1 MFAPPAQIKIA
12 AKMHR
17 REINFAFAGLNGILS
32 AMLLHDE
39 IKSALAAVKY
49 PGYSRDIV
57 SFGLIKEIS
66 AANGAVSVVLQ
77 LTSPNPDAARQI
89 KTEAE
94 QVLKKL
100 PGVNQAVVEV
110 KQPTT
115 GQAETGKSFGNQAK
129 VPGVKRIIAV
139 ASGKGGVGKSTFSVN
154 LACALARSLSDQ
166 GRPGRVGLMDCDIY
180 GPSVPLMIG
189 VNARPELDGDTLI
202 PLENFGVK
210 VMSMGLLID
219 ADAPVVWRGPM
230 IMKTISQFAT
240 NVRWGELDVLL
251 IDLPPGTGD
260 AQLSVAQS
268 MALSGAI
275 IVTTPQTAA
284 VSVALRGAAM
294 FSKVS
299 VPILGVAE
307 NMSYFEGPDGSRQY
321 LFGQG
326 GGLKVATALNSILL
340 GEVPLDQTIRQG
352 GDHGIPVVISH
363 PDGNPARVFRSV
375 ALTVLR
381 GLEAGV

>member
-1 MFAPPAQIKIA
+1 MSLDKESVQK
-12 AKMHR
+12 
-17 REINFAFAGLNGILS
+17 
-32 AMLLHDE
+32 
-39 IKSALAAVKY
+39 ALGQVRY

-57 SFGLIKEIS
+57 SFGLVKGIEVTLDGKVSIGLAVTSADPEIPKKLY
-66 AANGAVSVVLQ
+66 ADIEAVLKG
-77 LTSPNPDAARQI
+77 LGARQPEI
-89 KTEAE
+89 AITVTVPKGAPAAAAPSGPT
-94 QVLKKL
+94 KL
-100 PGVNQAVVEV
+100 PADAGVGQV
-110 KQPTT
+110 KH
-115 GQAETGKSFGNQAK
+115 
-129 VPGVKRIIAV
+129 IIAV
-139 ASGKGGVGKSTFSVN
+139 ASGKGGVGKSTFAVN
-154 LACALARSLSDQ
+154 LACALARDLAER

-189 VNARPELDGDTLI
+189 VNARPLLDGDTLI

-260 AQLSVAQS
+260 AQLSIAQS

-294 FSKVS
+294 FAKVG

-307 NMSYFEGPDGSRQY
+307 NMSFLEAADGSRQH

-326 GGLKVATALNSILL
+326 GGLKVATALDSILL
-340 GEVPLDQTIRQG
+340 GEVPLDPAIRQG

-363 PDGNPARVFRSV
+363 PDANPARVFRSIG
-375 ALTVLR
+375 LTVLR
-381 GLEAGV
+381 GLETTK

>member
-1 MFAPPAQIKIA
+1 MSLDKESVQK
-12 AKMHR
+12 
-17 REINFAFAGLNGILS
+17 
-32 AMLLHDE
+32 
-39 IKSALAAVKY
+39 ALGQVRY

-57 SFGLIKEIS
+57 SFGLVKGIEVTLEGK
-66 AANGAVSVVLQ
+66 VSVGLAV
-77 LTSPNPDAARQI
+77 TSADPEVPKKLYADI
-89 KTEAE
+89 EA
-94 QVLKKL
+94 VLKSLGAKNPEIAITVTVPKGAPAAAGAPAAPAKL
-100 PGVNQAVVEV
+100 PADAGVGKV
-110 KQPTT
+110 K
-115 GQAETGKSFGNQAK
+115 F
-129 VPGVKRIIAV
+129 IIAV
-139 ASGKGGVGKSTFSVN
+139 ASGKGGVGKSTFAVN
-154 LACALARSLSDQ
+154 LACALARALSDQ
-166 GRPGRVGLMDCDIY
+166 GRPGKVGLMDCDIY

-189 VNARPELDGDTLI
+189 VNGRPMLDGDTLI

-260 AQLSVAQS
+260 AQLSIAQA

-294 FSKVS
+294 FAKVG

-307 NMSYFEGPDGSRQY
+307 NMSFLEGADGSRQY

-326 GGLKVATALNSILL
+326 GGLKVATALQTILL

-363 PDGNPARVFRSV
+363 PDSNPARVFRSV
-375 ALTVLR
+375 GLTVLQ
-381 GLEAGV
+381 GLEKQA

>member
-1 MFAPPAQIKIA
+1 MSLDKESVQKALGQI
-12 AKMHR
+12 R
-17 REINFAFAGLNGILS
+17 
-32 AMLLHDE
+32 
-39 IKSALAAVKY
+39 Y

-57 SFGLIKEIS
+57 SFGLVKGIEVTLDGK
-66 AANGAVSVVLQ
+66 VSVGLAV
-77 LTSPNPDAARQI
+77 TSADPEVPKKLYAEIDATLKALGARQPEI
-89 KTEAE
+89 AITVTVPKGAPAAAATAAPT
-94 QVLKKL
+94 KL
-100 PGVNQAVVEV
+100 PADAGVGQV
-110 KQPTT
+110 KH
-115 GQAETGKSFGNQAK
+115 
-129 VPGVKRIIAV
+129 IIAV
-139 ASGKGGVGKSTFSVN
+139 ASGKGGVGKSTFAVN
-154 LACALARSLSDQ
+154 LACALARDLTER

-189 VNARPELDGDTLI
+189 VNARPLLEGDTLL

-260 AQLSVAQS
+260 AQLSIAQS

-294 FSKVS
+294 FAKVG

-307 NMSYFEGPDGSRQY
+307 NMCFLEGADGSRQY

-326 GGLKVATALNSILL
+326 GGLKVATALDSILL
-340 GEVPLDQTIRQG
+340 GEVPLDPAIRQG

-363 PDGNPARVFRSV
+363 PDGNPARVFRSIG
-375 ALTVLR
+375 LTVLN
-381 GLEAGV
+381 GLQKAS

>member
-1 MFAPPAQIKIA
+1 MSLDKESVQK
-12 AKMHR
+12 
-17 REINFAFAGLNGILS
+17 
-32 AMLLHDE
+32 
-39 IKSALAAVKY
+39 ALGQVRY

-57 SFGLIKEIS
+57 SFGLVKGIEVTLEGK
-66 AANGAVSVVLQ
+66 VSVGLAV
-77 LTSPNPDAARQI
+77 TSSDPEVPKKLYADI
-89 KTEAE
+89 EA
-94 QVLKKL
+94 VLKAIGAKNPEIAITVTVPKGAPPAAGTPAAPAKL
-100 PGVNQAVVEV
+100 PADAGVGKV
-110 KQPTT
+110 K
-115 GQAETGKSFGNQAK
+115 F
-129 VPGVKRIIAV
+129 IIAV
-139 ASGKGGVGKSTFSVN
+139 ASGKGGVGKSTFAVN
-154 LACALARSLSDQ
+154 LACALARALSDQ
-166 GRPGRVGLMDCDIY
+166 GRPGKVGLMDCDIY

-189 VNARPELDGDTLI
+189 VNGRPMLDGDTLI

-260 AQLSVAQS
+260 AQLSIAQA

-284 VSVALRGAAM
+284 VAVALRGAAM
-294 FSKVS
+294 FAKVG

-307 NMSYFEGPDGSRQY
+307 NMSFLEAADGSRQY

-326 GGLKVATALNSILL
+326 GGLKVATALQTILL
-340 GEVPLDQTIRQG
+340 GEVPLDQTIRVG

-363 PDGNPARVFRSV
+363 PDSNPARVFRSV
-375 ALTVLR
+375 GLTVLQ
-381 GLEAGV
+381 GLEKLA

>member
-1 MFAPPAQIKIA
+1 MSLDKESVQK
-12 AKMHR
+12 
-17 REINFAFAGLNGILS
+17 
-32 AMLLHDE
+32 
-39 IKSALAAVKY
+39 ALGQVRY

-57 SFGLIKEIS
+57 SFGLVKGIEVTLEGK
-66 AANGAVSVVLQ
+66 VSVGLAV
-77 LTSPNPDAARQI
+77 TSADPEVPKKLYADI
-89 KTEAE
+89 EA
-94 QVLKKL
+94 VLKAIGAKDPEIAITVTVPKGTPPPASAPTATAKL
-100 PGVNQAVVEV
+100 SADAGVGKV
-110 KQPTT
+110 K
-115 GQAETGKSFGNQAK
+115 F
-129 VPGVKRIIAV
+129 IIAV
-139 ASGKGGVGKSTFSVN
+139 ASGKGGVGKSTFAVN
-154 LACALARSLSDQ
+154 LACALARALSDQ
-166 GRPGRVGLMDCDIY
+166 GRPGKVGLMDCDIY

-189 VNARPELDGDTLI
+189 VNGRPMLDGDTLI

-260 AQLSVAQS
+260 AQLSIAQA

-284 VSVALRGAAM
+284 VAVALRGAAM
-294 FSKVS
+294 FAKVG

-307 NMSYFEGPDGSRQY
+307 NMSFLEGADGSRQY

-326 GGLKVATALNSILL
+326 GGLKVATALQTILL
-340 GEVPLDQTIRQG
+340 GEVPLDQTIRVG

-363 PDGNPARVFRSV
+363 PDSNPARVFRSV
-375 ALTVLR
+375 GLTVLQ
-381 GLEAGV
+381 GLEKQA

>member
-1 MFAPPAQIKIA
+1 MSLDKESVQK
-12 AKMHR
+12 
-17 REINFAFAGLNGILS
+17 
-32 AMLLHDE
+32 
-39 IKSALAAVKY
+39 ALGQVRY

-57 SFGLIKEIS
+57 SFGLVKGIEVTLDGK
-66 AANGAVSVVLQ
+66 VSVGLAVTSADPEIPKKLYADIEAVLNG
-77 LTSPNPDAARQI
+77 LGARQPEI
-89 KTEAE
+89 AITVTVPKGAPAAAAPAAPA
-94 QVLKKL
+94 KL
-100 PGVNQAVVEV
+100 PADAGVGQV
-110 KQPTT
+110 KH
-115 GQAETGKSFGNQAK
+115 
-129 VPGVKRIIAV
+129 IIAV
-139 ASGKGGVGKSTFSVN
+139 ASGKGGVGKSTFAVN
-154 LACALARSLSDQ
+154 LACALARDLAER

-189 VNARPELDGDTLI
+189 VNARPLLDGDTLI

-260 AQLSVAQS
+260 AQLSIAQS

-294 FSKVS
+294 FAKVG

-307 NMSYFEGPDGSRQY
+307 NMSFLEGADGSRQY

-326 GGLKVATALNSILL
+326 GGLKVATALDSILL
-340 GEVPLDQTIRQG
+340 GEVPLDPAIRQG

-363 PDGNPARVFRSV
+363 PDGNPARVFRSIG
-375 ALTVLR
+375 LTVLN
-381 GLEAGV
+381 GLQKAS

>member
-1 MFAPPAQIKIA
+1 MSLDKESVQKALGQI
-12 AKMHR
+12 R
-17 REINFAFAGLNGILS
+17 
-32 AMLLHDE
+32 
-39 IKSALAAVKY
+39 Y

-57 SFGLIKEIS
+57 SFGLVKGIEVTLDGK
-66 AANGAVSVVLQ
+66 VSVGLAV
-77 LTSPNPDAARQI
+77 TSADPEVPKKLYAEIDAALKALGARQPEI
-89 KTEAE
+89 AITVTVPKGAPAAAAPAAPT
-94 QVLKKL
+94 KL
-100 PGVNQAVVEV
+100 PADAGVGQV
-110 KQPTT
+110 KH
-115 GQAETGKSFGNQAK
+115 
-129 VPGVKRIIAV
+129 IIAV
-139 ASGKGGVGKSTFSVN
+139 ASGKGGVGKSTFAVN
-154 LACALARSLSDQ
+154 LACALARDLAER

-189 VNARPELDGDTLI
+189 VNARPLLDGDTLI

-260 AQLSVAQS
+260 AQLSIAQS

-294 FSKVS
+294 FAKVG

-307 NMSYFEGPDGSRQY
+307 NMSFLEAADGSRQY

-326 GGLKVATALNSILL
+326 GGLKVATALDSILL
-340 GEVPLDQTIRQG
+340 GEVPLDQAIRQG

-363 PDGNPARVFRSV
+363 PDGNPARVFRSIG
-375 ALTVLR
+375 LTVLN
-381 GLEAGV
+381 GLEKAS

>member
-1 MFAPPAQIKIA
+1 MSLDKESVQKALGQI
-12 AKMHR
+12 R
-17 REINFAFAGLNGILS
+17 
-32 AMLLHDE
+32 
-39 IKSALAAVKY
+39 Y

-57 SFGLIKEIS
+57 SFGLVKGIEVTLDGK
-66 AANGAVSVVLQ
+66 VSVGLAV
-77 LTSPNPDAARQI
+77 TSADPEVPKKLYAEIEAALKALGARQPEI
-89 KTEAE
+89 AITVTVPKGSPAAAATAAPT
-94 QVLKKL
+94 KL
-100 PGVNQAVVEV
+100 PADAGVGQV
-110 KQPTT
+110 KH
-115 GQAETGKSFGNQAK
+115 
-129 VPGVKRIIAV
+129 IIAV
-139 ASGKGGVGKSTFSVN
+139 ASGKGGVGKSTFAVN
-154 LACALARSLSDQ
+154 LACALARDLAEK

-189 VNARPELDGDTLI
+189 VNARPHLDGDTLI

-210 VMSMGLLID
+210 IMSMGLLID

-260 AQLSVAQS
+260 AQLSIAQS

-294 FSKVS
+294 FAKVG

-307 NMSYFEGPDGSRQY
+307 NMSFLEAADGSRQH

-326 GGLKVATALNSILL
+326 GGLKVATALDSILL
-340 GEVPLDQTIRQG
+340 GEVPLDPAIRQG

-363 PDGNPARVFRSV
+363 PDGNPARVFRSIG
-375 ALTVLR
+375 LTVLN
-381 GLEAGV
+381 GLQKAS

>member
-1 MFAPPAQIKIA
+1 MSLDKESVQQ
-12 AKMHR
+12 
-17 REINFAFAGLNGILS
+17 
-32 AMLLHDE
+32 
-39 IKSALAAVKY
+39 ALGRVRY

-57 SFGLIKEIS
+57 SFGLVKGIEVTLDGK
-66 AANGAVSVVLQ
+66 VSVGLAV
-77 LTSPNPDAARQI
+77 TSADPEVP
-89 KTEAE
+89 
-94 QVLKKL
+94 KKL
-100 PGVNQAVVEV
+100 YADIEAALKAIGAQKPEIAITVTVPKGAPAAAGGPAAAAKLPADAGVGKV
-110 KQPTT
+110 KH
-115 GQAETGKSFGNQAK
+115 
-129 VPGVKRIIAV
+129 IIAV
-139 ASGKGGVGKSTFSVN
+139 ASGKGGVGKSTFAVN
-154 LACALARSLSDQ
+154 LACALARALSDQ
-166 GRPGRVGLMDCDIY
+166 GRPGKVGLMDCDIY

-189 VNARPELDGDTLI
+189 VNGRPLLEGDTLL

-260 AQLSVAQS
+260 AQLSIAQS

-294 FSKVS
+294 FAKVG

-307 NMSYFEGPDGSRQY
+307 NMSFLEGADGSRQY

-326 GGLKVATALNSILL
+326 GGLKVATALQTVLL

-363 PDGNPARVFRSV
+363 PDSNPARVFRSV
-375 ALTVLR
+375 GLAVLQ
-381 GLEAGV
+381 GLEKPA

>member
-1 MFAPPAQIKIA
+1 MSLDKDSVQKALGQI
-12 AKMHR
+12 R
-17 REINFAFAGLNGILS
+17 
-32 AMLLHDE
+32 
-39 IKSALAAVKY
+39 Y

-57 SFGLIKEIS
+57 SFGLVKGIEVTLDGK
-66 AANGAVSVVLQ
+66 VSVGLAV
-77 LTSPNPDAARQI
+77 TSADPEVPKKLYAEIDAALKALGARQPEI
-89 KTEAE
+89 AITVTVPKGSPAAAAPAAPT
-94 QVLKKL
+94 KL
-100 PGVNQAVVEV
+100 PADAGVGQV
-110 KQPTT
+110 KH
-115 GQAETGKSFGNQAK
+115 
-129 VPGVKRIIAV
+129 IIAV
-139 ASGKGGVGKSTFSVN
+139 ASGKGGVGKSTFAVN
-154 LACALARSLSDQ
+154 LACALARDLAER

-189 VNARPELDGDTLI
+189 VNARPLLEGDTLI

-260 AQLSVAQS
+260 AQLSIAQS

-294 FSKVS
+294 FAKVG

-307 NMSYFEGPDGSRQY
+307 NMSFLEAADGSRQY

-326 GGLKVATALNSILL
+326 GGLKVATALDSILL
-340 GEVPLDQTIRQG
+340 GEVPLDPAIRQG

-363 PDGNPARVFRSV
+363 PDGNPARVFRSIG
-375 ALTVLR
+375 LTVLN
-381 GLEAGV
+381 GLQKAS

>member
-1 MFAPPAQIKIA
+1 MSLDKESVQKALGQI
-12 AKMHR
+12 R
-17 REINFAFAGLNGILS
+17 
-32 AMLLHDE
+32 
-39 IKSALAAVKY
+39 Y

-57 SFGLIKEIS
+57 SFGLVKGIEVTLDGK
-66 AANGAVSVVLQ
+66 VSVGLAV
-77 LTSPNPDAARQI
+77 TSADPEVPKKLYAEIDAALKALGARQPEI
-89 KTEAE
+89 AITVTVPKGALAAAAPAAPT
-94 QVLKKL
+94 KL
-100 PGVNQAVVEV
+100 PADAGVGQV
-110 KQPTT
+110 KH
-115 GQAETGKSFGNQAK
+115 
-129 VPGVKRIIAV
+129 IIAV
-139 ASGKGGVGKSTFSVN
+139 ASGKGGVGKSTFAVN
-154 LACALARSLSDQ
+154 LACALARDLAER

-189 VNARPELDGDTLI
+189 VNARPLLDGDTLI

-260 AQLSVAQS
+260 AQLSIAQS

-294 FSKVS
+294 FAKVG

-307 NMSYFEGPDGSRQY
+307 NMSFLEGADGSRQY

-326 GGLKVATALNSILL
+326 GGLKVATALDSILL
-340 GEVPLDQTIRQG
+340 GEVPLDPAIRQG

-363 PDGNPARVFRSV
+363 PDGNPARVFRSIG
-375 ALTVLR
+375 LTVLN
-381 GLEAGV
+381 GLEKAS

>member
-1 MFAPPAQIKIA
+1 MSLDKESVQKALGQI
-12 AKMHR
+12 R
-17 REINFAFAGLNGILS
+17 
-32 AMLLHDE
+32 
-39 IKSALAAVKY
+39 Y
-49 PGYSRDIV
+49 PGYSRDII
-57 SFGLIKEIS
+57 SFGLVKGIEVTLDGK
-66 AANGAVSVVLQ
+66 VSVGLAV
-77 LTSPNPDAARQI
+77 TSADPEVPKKLYAEIEAALKALGARQPEI
-89 KTEAE
+89 AITVTVPKRSPAAAAPAAPT
-94 QVLKKL
+94 KL
-100 PGVNQAVVEV
+100 PADAGVGQV
-110 KQPTT
+110 KH
-115 GQAETGKSFGNQAK
+115 
-129 VPGVKRIIAV
+129 IIAV
-139 ASGKGGVGKSTFSVN
+139 ASGKGGVGKSTFAVN
-154 LACALARSLSDQ
+154 LACALARDLAEK

-189 VNARPELDGDTLI
+189 VNARPLLDGDTLI

-210 VMSMGLLID
+210 IMSMGLLID

-260 AQLSVAQS
+260 AQLSIAQS

-294 FSKVS
+294 FAKVG

-307 NMSYFEGPDGSRQY
+307 NMSFLEAADGSRQH

-326 GGLKVATALNSILL
+326 GGLKVATALDSILL
-340 GEVPLDQTIRQG
+340 GEVPLDPAIRQG

-363 PDGNPARVFRSV
+363 PDGNPARVFRSIG
-375 ALTVLR
+375 LTVLN
-381 GLEAGV
+381 GLEKAS

>member
-1 MFAPPAQIKIA
+1 MSLDKESVQKALGQI
-12 AKMHR
+12 R
-17 REINFAFAGLNGILS
+17 
-32 AMLLHDE
+32 
-39 IKSALAAVKY
+39 Y

-57 SFGLIKEIS
+57 SFGLVKGIEVTLDGK
-66 AANGAVSVVLQ
+66 VSVGLAV
-77 LTSPNPDAARQI
+77 TSADPEVPKKLYAEIDAALKALGARQPEI
-89 KTEAE
+89 AITVTVPKGAPAAAAPAAPT
-94 QVLKKL
+94 KL
-100 PGVNQAVVEV
+100 PADAGVGQV
-110 KQPTT
+110 KH
-115 GQAETGKSFGNQAK
+115 
-129 VPGVKRIIAV
+129 IIAV
-139 ASGKGGVGKSTFSVN
+139 ASGKGGVGKSTFAVN
-154 LACALARSLSDQ
+154 LACALARDLAEK

-189 VNARPELDGDTLI
+189 VNARPLLDGDTLI

-260 AQLSVAQS
+260 AQLSIAQA

-294 FSKVS
+294 FAKVG

-307 NMSYFEGPDGSRQY
+307 NMSFLEAADGSRQH

-326 GGLKVATALNSILL
+326 GGLKVATALDSILL
-340 GEVPLDQTIRQG
+340 GEVPLDPSIRQG

-363 PDGNPARVFRSV
+363 PDGNPARVFRSIG
-375 ALTVLR
+375 LTVLN
-381 GLEAGV
+381 GLEKVS

>member
-1 MFAPPAQIKIA
+1 MSLDKESVQKALGQI
-12 AKMHR
+12 R
-17 REINFAFAGLNGILS
+17 
-32 AMLLHDE
+32 
-39 IKSALAAVKY
+39 Y

-57 SFGLIKEIS
+57 SFGLVKGIEVTLDGK
-66 AANGAVSVVLQ
+66 VSVGLAV
-77 LTSPNPDAARQI
+77 TSADPEVPKKLYAEIDAALKALGARQPEI
-89 KTEAE
+89 AITVTVPKGAPAAAAPAAPT
-94 QVLKKL
+94 KL
-100 PGVNQAVVEV
+100 PADAGVGQV
-110 KQPTT
+110 KH
-115 GQAETGKSFGNQAK
+115 
-129 VPGVKRIIAV
+129 IIAV
-139 ASGKGGVGKSTFSVN
+139 ASGKGGVGKSTFAVN
-154 LACALARSLSDQ
+154 LACALARDLAER

-189 VNARPELDGDTLI
+189 VNARPLLDGDTLI

-260 AQLSVAQS
+260 AQLSIAQS

-294 FSKVS
+294 FAKVG

-307 NMSYFEGPDGSRQY
+307 NMSFLEAADGSRQY

-326 GGLKVATALNSILL
+326 GGLKVATALDSILL
-340 GEVPLDQTIRQG
+340 GEVPLDPAIRQG

-363 PDGNPARVFRSV
+363 PDGNPARVFRSIG
-375 ALTVLR
+375 LTVLN
-381 GLEAGV
+381 GLEKAS

>member
-1 MFAPPAQIKIA
+1 MSLDKESVQKALGQI
-12 AKMHR
+12 R
-17 REINFAFAGLNGILS
+17 
-32 AMLLHDE
+32 
-39 IKSALAAVKY
+39 Y

-57 SFGLIKEIS
+57 SFGLVKGIEVTLDGK
-66 AANGAVSVVLQ
+66 VSVGLAV
-77 LTSPNPDAARQI
+77 TSADPEVPKKLYAEIEAALKALGARQPEI
-89 KTEAE
+89 AITVTVPKGAPAAAAPATPA
-94 QVLKKL
+94 KL
-100 PGVNQAVVEV
+100 PADAGVGQV
-110 KQPTT
+110 KH
-115 GQAETGKSFGNQAK
+115 
-129 VPGVKRIIAV
+129 IIAV
-139 ASGKGGVGKSTFSVN
+139 ASGKGGVGKSTFAVN
-154 LACALARSLSDQ
+154 LACALARDLAEK

-189 VNARPELDGDTLI
+189 VNARPMLDGDTLI

-260 AQLSVAQS
+260 AQLSIAQS

-294 FSKVS
+294 FAKVG

-307 NMSYFEGPDGSRQY
+307 NMSFLEGADGSRQY

-326 GGLKVATALNSILL
+326 GGLKVATALDSILL
-340 GEVPLDQTIRQG
+340 GEVPLDQAIRQG

-363 PDGNPARVFRSV
+363 PDGNPARVFRSIG
-375 ALTVLR
+375 LTVLN
-381 GLEAGV
+381 GLESTK

>member
-1 MFAPPAQIKIA
+1 MSLDKESVQKALGQI
-12 AKMHR
+12 R
-17 REINFAFAGLNGILS
+17 
-32 AMLLHDE
+32 
-39 IKSALAAVKY
+39 Y

-57 SFGLIKEIS
+57 SFGLVKGIEVTLDGKVSVGLAVTSADPEIPKKLYAEIDAALKALGARQPEIAITVTVPKGAPAAAAS
-66 AANGAVSVVLQ
+66 AAP
-77 LTSPNPDAARQI
+77 T
-89 KTEAE
+89 
-94 QVLKKL
+94 KL
-100 PGVNQAVVEV
+100 PADAGVGRV
-110 KQPTT
+110 KH
-115 GQAETGKSFGNQAK
+115 
-129 VPGVKRIIAV
+129 IIAV
-139 ASGKGGVGKSTFSVN
+139 ASGKGGVGKSTFAVN
-154 LACALARSLSDQ
+154 LACALARALAEQ

-189 VNARPELDGDTLI
+189 VNARPMLEGDTLL

-260 AQLSVAQS
+260 AQLSIAQS

-294 FSKVS
+294 FAKVG

-307 NMSYFEGPDGSRQY
+307 NMSFLEAADGSRQH

-326 GGLKVATALNSILL
+326 GGLKVATALDSILL
-340 GEVPLDQTIRQG
+340 GEVPLDPAIRQG

-363 PDGNPARVFRSV
+363 PDANPARVFRSIG
-375 ALTVLR
+375 LTVLN
-381 GLEAGV
+381 GLQKAS

>member
-1 MFAPPAQIKIA
+1 MSLDKESVQK
-12 AKMHR
+12 
-17 REINFAFAGLNGILS
+17 
-32 AMLLHDE
+32 
-39 IKSALAAVKY
+39 ALGQVRY

-57 SFGLIKEIS
+57 SFGLVKGIEVTLEGK
-66 AANGAVSVVLQ
+66 VSVGLAV
-77 LTSPNPDAARQI
+77 TSSDPEVPKKLYADI
-89 KTEAE
+89 EA
-94 QVLKKL
+94 VLKAIGAKNPEIAITVTVPKGAPPAAGTPAAPAKL
-100 PGVNQAVVEV
+100 PADAGVGKV
-110 KQPTT
+110 K
-115 GQAETGKSFGNQAK
+115 F
-129 VPGVKRIIAV
+129 IIAV
-139 ASGKGGVGKSTFSVN
+139 ASGKGGVGKSTFAVN
-154 LACALARSLSDQ
+154 LACALARALSDQ
-166 GRPGRVGLMDCDIY
+166 GRPGKVGLMDCDIY

-189 VNARPELDGDTLI
+189 VNGRPMLAGDTLI

-260 AQLSVAQS
+260 AQLSIAQA

-284 VSVALRGAAM
+284 VAVALRGAAM
-294 FSKVS
+294 FAKVG

-307 NMSYFEGPDGSRQY
+307 NMSFLEAADGSRQY

-326 GGLKVATALNSILL
+326 GGLKVATALQTILL
-340 GEVPLDQTIRQG
+340 GEVPLDQTIRVG

-363 PDGNPARVFRSV
+363 PDSNPARVFRSV
-375 ALTVLR
+375 GLTVLQ
-381 GLEAGV
+381 GLEK

>member
-1 MFAPPAQIKIA
+1 VMPPDKDSVQQ
-12 AKMHR
+12 
-17 REINFAFAGLNGILS
+17 
-32 AMLLHDE
+32 
-39 IKSALAAVKY
+39 ALGQVRY

-57 SFGLIKEIS
+57 SFGLVKGIEVALDGK
-66 AANGAVSVVLQ
+66 VSVGLAV
-77 LTSPNPDAARQI
+77 TSADPEVP
-89 KTEAE
+89 
-94 QVLKKL
+94 KKL
-100 PGVNQAVVEV
+100 YADIEAALKAIGIPDPSIAITV
-110 KQPTT
+110 T
-115 GQAETGKSFGNQAK
+115 
-129 VPGVKRIIAV
+129 VPRGAPAAAGTPAAGVKLPADAGVGKVKHIIAV
-139 ASGKGGVGKSTFSVN
+139 ASGKGGVGKSTFAVN
-154 LACALARSLSDQ
+154 LACALARALSAQ
-166 GRPGRVGLMDCDIY
+166 GRPGKVGLMDCDIY

-189 VNARPELDGDTLI
+189 VSGRPMLEGETLL

-260 AQLSVAQS
+260 AQLSIAQS

-294 FSKVS
+294 FTKVG

-307 NMSYFEGPDGSRQY
+307 NMSFLEGADGSRQY

-326 GGLKVATALNSILL
+326 GGLKVATALDTILL
-340 GEVPLDQTIRQG
+340 GEVPLDQTVRLG

-363 PDGNPARVFRSV
+363 PDGNPARVFRSIG
-375 ALTVLR
+375 LTVLN
-381 GLEAGV
+381 GLQKTS

>member
-1 MFAPPAQIKIA
+1 MSLDKESVQKALGQI
-12 AKMHR
+12 R
-17 REINFAFAGLNGILS
+17 
-32 AMLLHDE
+32 
-39 IKSALAAVKY
+39 Y

-57 SFGLIKEIS
+57 SFGLVKGIEVTLDGK
-66 AANGAVSVVLQ
+66 VSVGLAV
-77 LTSPNPDAARQI
+77 TSADPEVPKRLYAEIEAALKALGARQPEI
-89 KTEAE
+89 AITVTVPKGAPAAAAPAAPT
-94 QVLKKL
+94 KL
-100 PGVNQAVVEV
+100 PADAGVGQV
-110 KQPTT
+110 KH
-115 GQAETGKSFGNQAK
+115 
-129 VPGVKRIIAV
+129 IIAV
-139 ASGKGGVGKSTFSVN
+139 ASGKGGVGKSTFAVN
-154 LACALARSLSDQ
+154 LACALARDLAEK

-189 VNARPELDGDTLI
+189 VNARPLLEGDILI

-260 AQLSVAQS
+260 AQLSIAQS

-294 FSKVS
+294 FAKVG

-307 NMSYFEGPDGSRQY
+307 NMSFLEGADGSRQY

-326 GGLKVATALNSILL
+326 GGLKVATALDSILL
-340 GEVPLDQTIRQG
+340 GEVPLDQAIRQG

-363 PDGNPARVFRSV
+363 PDSNPARVFRSIG
-375 ALTVLR
+375 LTVLN
-381 GLEAGV
+381 GLQKAS

>member
-1 MFAPPAQIKIA
+1 MSLDKESVQKALGQI
-12 AKMHR
+12 R
-17 REINFAFAGLNGILS
+17 
-32 AMLLHDE
+32 
-39 IKSALAAVKY
+39 Y

-57 SFGLIKEIS
+57 SFGLVKGIEVTLDGK
-66 AANGAVSVVLQ
+66 VSVGLAV
-77 LTSPNPDAARQI
+77 TSADPEVPKKLYAEIDAALKALGARQPEI
-89 KTEAE
+89 AITVTVPKGSPAAAAPAAPT
-94 QVLKKL
+94 KL
-100 PGVNQAVVEV
+100 PADAGVGQV
-110 KQPTT
+110 KH
-115 GQAETGKSFGNQAK
+115 
-129 VPGVKRIIAV
+129 IIAV
-139 ASGKGGVGKSTFSVN
+139 ASGKGGVGKSTFAVN
-154 LACALARSLSDQ
+154 LACALARDLAER

-189 VNARPELDGDTLI
+189 VNARPLLEGDTLI

-260 AQLSVAQS
+260 AQLSIAQS

-294 FSKVS
+294 FAKVG

-307 NMSYFEGPDGSRQY
+307 NMSFLEAADGSRQY

-326 GGLKVATALNSILL
+326 GGLKVATALDSILL
-340 GEVPLDQTIRQG
+340 GEVPLDPAIRQG

-363 PDGNPARVFRSV
+363 PDGNPARVFRSIG
-375 ALTVLR
+375 LTVLN
-381 GLEAGV
+381 GLQKAS

>member
-1 MFAPPAQIKIA
+1 MMSLDKESVQK
-12 AKMHR
+12 
-17 REINFAFAGLNGILS
+17 
-32 AMLLHDE
+32 
-39 IKSALAAVKY
+39 ALGQVRY

-57 SFGLIKEIS
+57 SFGLVKGIEVTLDGK
-66 AANGAVSVVLQ
+66 VSVGLAV
-77 LTSPNPDAARQI
+77 TSADPEVPKKLYADIEAALKALGARQPEI
-89 KTEAE
+89 AITVNVPKGAPAAGAPAATA
-94 QVLKKL
+94 KL
-100 PGVNQAVVEV
+100 PADAGVGQV
-110 KQPTT
+110 KH
-115 GQAETGKSFGNQAK
+115 
-129 VPGVKRIIAV
+129 IIAV
-139 ASGKGGVGKSTFSVN
+139 ASGKGGVGKSTFAVN
-154 LACALARSLSDQ
+154 LACALARDLAEK

-189 VNARPELDGDTLI
+189 VNARPMLEGDTLI

-260 AQLSVAQS
+260 AQLSIAQA

-275 IVTTPQTAA
+275 VVTTPQTAA

-294 FSKVS
+294 FAKVG

-307 NMSYFEGPDGSRQY
+307 NMSFLEGADGSRQH

-326 GGLKVATALNSILL
+326 GGLKVATALDTILL
-340 GEVPLDQTIRQG
+340 GEVPLDPAIRQG
-352 GDHGIPVVISH
+352 GDHGVPVVISH
-363 PDGNPARVFRSV
+363 PDGNPARVFRSIG
-375 ALTVLR
+375 LTVLH
-381 GLEAGV
+381 GLQKVS

>member
-1 MFAPPAQIKIA
+1 MSLDKESVQKALGQI
-12 AKMHR
+12 R
-17 REINFAFAGLNGILS
+17 
-32 AMLLHDE
+32 
-39 IKSALAAVKY
+39 Y

-57 SFGLIKEIS
+57 SFGLVKGIEVTLDGK
-66 AANGAVSVVLQ
+66 VSVGLAV
-77 LTSPNPDAARQI
+77 TSADPEVPKKLYAEIDAALKALGARQPEI
-89 KTEAE
+89 AITVTVPKGAPAATTPAAP
-94 QVLKKL
+94 VKL
-100 PGVNQAVVEV
+100 PADAGVGQV
-110 KQPTT
+110 KH
-115 GQAETGKSFGNQAK
+115 
-129 VPGVKRIIAV
+129 IIAV
-139 ASGKGGVGKSTFSVN
+139 ASGKGGVGKSTFAVN
-154 LACALARSLSDQ
+154 LACALARDLAEK

-189 VNARPELDGDTLI
+189 VNARPLLEGDTLI

-260 AQLSVAQS
+260 AQLSIAQS

-294 FSKVS
+294 FTKVG

-307 NMSYFEGPDGSRQY
+307 NMSFLEGADGSRQY

-326 GGLKVATALNSILL
+326 GGLKVATALDSILL
-340 GEVPLDQTIRQG
+340 GEVPLDPAIRQG

-363 PDGNPARVFRSV
+363 PDGNPARVFRSIG
-375 ALTVLR
+375 LTVLN
-381 GLEAGV
+381 GLQKAS

>member
-1 MFAPPAQIKIA
+1 MSLDKESVQK
-12 AKMHR
+12 
-17 REINFAFAGLNGILS
+17 
-32 AMLLHDE
+32 
-39 IKSALAAVKY
+39 ALGQVRY

-57 SFGLIKEIS
+57 SFGLVKGIEVTLEGK
-66 AANGAVSVVLQ
+66 VSVGLAV
-77 LTSPNPDAARQI
+77 TSADPEVPKKLYADI
-89 KTEAE
+89 EA
-94 QVLKKL
+94 VLKAIGAKDPEIAITVTVPKGTPPPAGAPTATAKL
-100 PGVNQAVVEV
+100 PADAGVGKV
-110 KQPTT
+110 K
-115 GQAETGKSFGNQAK
+115 F
-129 VPGVKRIIAV
+129 IIAV
-139 ASGKGGVGKSTFSVN
+139 ASGKGGVGKSTFAVN
-154 LACALARSLSDQ
+154 LACALARALSDQ
-166 GRPGRVGLMDCDIY
+166 GRPGKVGLMDCDIY

-189 VNARPELDGDTLI
+189 VNGRPMLDGDTLI

-260 AQLSVAQS
+260 AQLSIAQA

-284 VSVALRGAAM
+284 VAVALRGAAM
-294 FSKVS
+294 FAKVG

-307 NMSYFEGPDGSRQY
+307 NMSFLEGADGSRQY

-326 GGLKVATALNSILL
+326 GGLKVATALQTILL
-340 GEVPLDQTIRQG
+340 GEVPLDQTIRVG

-363 PDGNPARVFRSV
+363 PDSNPARVFRSV
-375 ALTVLR
+375 GLTVLQ
-381 GLEAGV
+381 GLEKQA

>member
-1 MFAPPAQIKIA
+1 MSLDKESVQKALGQI
-12 AKMHR
+12 R
-17 REINFAFAGLNGILS
+17 
-32 AMLLHDE
+32 
-39 IKSALAAVKY
+39 Y

-57 SFGLIKEIS
+57 SFGLVKGIEVTLDGK
-66 AANGAVSVVLQ
+66 VSVGLAV
-77 LTSPNPDAARQI
+77 TSADPEVPKKLYAEIDAALKALGARQPEI
-89 KTEAE
+89 AITVTVPKGAPAAAAPAAPT
-94 QVLKKL
+94 KL
-100 PGVNQAVVEV
+100 PADAGVGQV
-110 KQPTT
+110 KH
-115 GQAETGKSFGNQAK
+115 
-129 VPGVKRIIAV
+129 IIAV
-139 ASGKGGVGKSTFSVN
+139 ASGKGGVGKSTFAVN
-154 LACALARSLSDQ
+154 LACALARDLAER

-189 VNARPELDGDTLI
+189 VNARPLLDGDTLI

-240 NVRWGELDVLL
+240 NVRWGELDILL

-260 AQLSVAQS
+260 AQLSIAQS

-294 FSKVS
+294 FAKVG

-307 NMSYFEGPDGSRQY
+307 NMSFLEGADGSRQY

-326 GGLKVATALNSILL
+326 GGLKVATALDSILL
-340 GEVPLDQTIRQG
+340 GEVPLDPAIRQG

-363 PDGNPARVFRSV
+363 PDGNPARVFRSIG
-375 ALTVLR
+375 LTVLN
-381 GLEAGV
+381 GLEKAS

>member
-1 MFAPPAQIKIA
+1 MSLDKESVQKALGQI
-12 AKMHR
+12 R
-17 REINFAFAGLNGILS
+17 
-32 AMLLHDE
+32 
-39 IKSALAAVKY
+39 Y

-57 SFGLIKEIS
+57 SFGLVKGIEVTLDGK
-66 AANGAVSVVLQ
+66 VSVGLAV
-77 LTSPNPDAARQI
+77 TSADPEVPKKLYAEIDAALKALGARQPEI
-89 KTEAE
+89 AITVTVPKGAPAAAAPAAPT
-94 QVLKKL
+94 KL
-100 PGVNQAVVEV
+100 PADAGVGQV
-110 KQPTT
+110 KH
-115 GQAETGKSFGNQAK
+115 
-129 VPGVKRIIAV
+129 IIAV
-139 ASGKGGVGKSTFSVN
+139 ASGKGGVGKSTFAVN
-154 LACALARSLSDQ
+154 LACALARDLAER

-189 VNARPELDGDTLI
+189 VNARPLLDGDTLI

-260 AQLSVAQS
+260 AQLSIAQS

-294 FSKVS
+294 FAKVG

-307 NMSYFEGPDGSRQY
+307 NMSFLEGADGSRQH

-326 GGLKVATALNSILL
+326 GGLKVATALDSILL
-340 GEVPLDQTIRQG
+340 GEVPLDPAIRQG

-363 PDGNPARVFRSV
+363 PDGNPARVFRSIG
-375 ALTVLR
+375 LTVLN
-381 GLEAGV
+381 GLEKAS

>member
-1 MFAPPAQIKIA
+1 MSLDKESVQKALGQI
-12 AKMHR
+12 R
-17 REINFAFAGLNGILS
+17 
-32 AMLLHDE
+32 
-39 IKSALAAVKY
+39 Y

-57 SFGLIKEIS
+57 SFGLVKGIEVTLDGK
-66 AANGAVSVVLQ
+66 VSVGLAV
-77 LTSPNPDAARQI
+77 TSADPEVPKKLYAEIEAALKALGARQPEI
-89 KTEAE
+89 AITVTVPKGSPAAAAPAAPT
-94 QVLKKL
+94 KL
-100 PGVNQAVVEV
+100 PADAGVGQV
-110 KQPTT
+110 KH
-115 GQAETGKSFGNQAK
+115 
-129 VPGVKRIIAV
+129 IIAV
-139 ASGKGGVGKSTFSVN
+139 ASGKGGVGKSTFAVN
-154 LACALARSLSDQ
+154 LACALARDLAEK

-189 VNARPELDGDTLI
+189 VNARPLLDGDTLI

-210 VMSMGLLID
+210 IMSMGLLID

-260 AQLSVAQS
+260 AQLSIAQS

-294 FSKVS
+294 FAKVG

-307 NMSYFEGPDGSRQY
+307 NMSFLEAADGSRQY

-326 GGLKVATALNSILL
+326 GGLKVATALDSILL
-340 GEVPLDQTIRQG
+340 GEVPLDPAIRQG

-363 PDGNPARVFRSV
+363 PDGNPARVFRSIG
-375 ALTVLR
+375 LTVLN
-381 GLEAGV
+381 GLEKAS

>member
-1 MFAPPAQIKIA
+1 MSLDKESVQKALGQI
-12 AKMHR
+12 R
-17 REINFAFAGLNGILS
+17 
-32 AMLLHDE
+32 
-39 IKSALAAVKY
+39 Y

-57 SFGLIKEIS
+57 SFGLVKGIEVTLDGK
-66 AANGAVSVVLQ
+66 VSVGLAV
-77 LTSPNPDAARQI
+77 TSADPEVPKKLYAEIEAALKALGARQPEI
-89 KTEAE
+89 AITVTVPKGAPAAAAPT
-94 QVLKKL
+94 KL
-100 PGVNQAVVEV
+100 PADAGVGQV
-110 KQPTT
+110 KH
-115 GQAETGKSFGNQAK
+115 
-129 VPGVKRIIAV
+129 IIAV
-139 ASGKGGVGKSTFSVN
+139 ASGKGGVGKSTFAVN
-154 LACALARSLSDQ
+154 LACALARDLAEK

-189 VNARPELDGDTLI
+189 VNARPLLDGDTLI

-260 AQLSVAQS
+260 AQLSIAQS

-294 FSKVS
+294 FAKVG

-307 NMSYFEGPDGSRQY
+307 NMSFLEDAEGRRQH

-326 GGLKVATALNSILL
+326 GGLKVATALDSILL
-340 GEVPLDQTIRQG
+340 GEVPLDQAIRQG

-363 PDGNPARVFRSV
+363 PDGNPARVFRSIG
-375 ALTVLR
+375 LTVLN
-381 GLEAGV
+381 GLEKAS